1 MQRDAARHMTFPI
14 DITTNL
20 SKHPGATRLARG
32 LAVLVEAQERQPDGL
47 RQSRRSVVKALFPE
61 EAERITTILE
71 GQRKPRINAGRLI
84 RAAKKAGLSVERVE
98 SDQDGKVSVIIAKPG
113 AASEPVNISDLD
125 EWLAKRRKRAKDNA
139 DQP

>member
-1 MQRDAARHMTFPI
+1 MTENLHNIKSEAAAR
-14 DITTNL
+14 
-20 SKHPGATRLARG
+20 GASRLARG
-32 LAVLVEAQERQPDGL
+32 LAALVEASE
-47 RQSRRSVVKALFPE
+47 RQSRRSVVKALFPHD
-61 EAERITTILE
+61 AERITAILE

-139 DQP
+139 DQS